1 MSDARRGELVSLQPY
16 RVPSV
21 RVMGDVEQ
29 LTAGLSGGSEDDLV
43 GAGCWETRPVSDH
56 EAREGSE

>member
-1 MSDARRGELVSLQPY
+1 
-16 RVPSV
+16 
-21 RVMGDVEQ
+21 VMGDVEQ
-29 LTAGLSGGSEDDLV
+29 LIAGLSGGAEDDLV